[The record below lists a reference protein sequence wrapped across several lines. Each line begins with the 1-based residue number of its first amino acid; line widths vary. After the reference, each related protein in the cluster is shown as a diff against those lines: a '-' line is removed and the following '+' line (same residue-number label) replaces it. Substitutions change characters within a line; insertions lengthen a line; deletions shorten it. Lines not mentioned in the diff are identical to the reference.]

1 MTETTETFEPGPH
14 PTLSR
19 DDQEKIGGELQY
31 LLFELLDLTMVTRQ
45 MEWCLGGHGSGEL
58 RPLLAGWRARW
69 EDDVE
74 EIAGRSR
81 AIGWWPECHPAGV
94 SETIF
99 GLGLEA
105 APSGRL
111 STSYVLTELT
121 DRLGE
126 CIARVRALIDQIGS
140 LDPVTLALLTAFVG
154 RLEQQLWQVRS
165 LGSK

>member
-31 LLFELLDLTMVTRQ
+31 LLFELIDLTLVARQ
-45 MEWCLGGHGSGEL
+45 MDWCLVGPHSGEL
-58 RPLLAGWRARW
+58 RTKLKRWRARW
-69 EDDVE
+69 DSDVE
-74 EIAGRSR
+74 EIARRIR
-81 AIGWWPECHPAGV
+81 AVGWWPEGHLAGV

-105 APSGRL
+105 APAGRL
-111 STSYVLTELT
+111 SDSYVVTELT

-126 CIARVRALIDQIGS
+126 CVTRVRALIGQIGS
-140 LDPVTLALLTAFVG
+140 LDPVTLALLTSFVG
-154 RLEQQLWQVRS
+154 ELEQQLWQVRS
-165 LGSK
+165 LEAK